1 MNYQM
6 TKYYFKYMQNAL
18 LTKDSAFMKSWDIL
32 NYYYCEKTPNYMWN
46 SIKKSLLVD
55 YETLLYACF
64 VLKEELIKKILVETD
79 SQKTV
84 MEEVFDV
91 IRHNISRILSI
102 YNVNNTTGL
111 KNYASLIDS

>member
-1 MNYQM
+1 MHYQM

-32 NYYYCEKTPNYMWN
+32 NYYYCEKQPNDMWN
-46 SIKKSLLVD
+46 SIKKSLLYD

-64 VLKEELIKKILVETD
+64 VLKEELILKILEETE
-79 SQKTV
+79 SSKSV

-91 IRHNISRILSI
+91 IQHNISRILSI
-102 YNVNNTTGL
+102 YNVNNTTAL
-111 KNYASLIDS
+111 KNYSSSIDS